1 MRYSRHISL
10 RDFGAAAQDKLLSA
24 SILVIGAGGLSS
36 PALLYLAAA
45 GVGKIGIIDNDTID
59 LSNLQRQVLYNTNDV
74 GAYKASTA
82 EQKLNDINPEISII
96 TYKERLNSFNAINI
110 IGNYDLVLDGSDNFP
125 TRYLVN
131 DACVLMEKPFIYGS
145 VFRYEGEVAVFNYNN
160 GPDYRDLVPTPPPP
174 GTVPDCSEAGVL
186 GVVTGIIG
194 TMQALEAIKI
204 ITGVGEVLSG
214 KILHYNALNAQSQ
227 TYTLKHRKDRPEITS
242 LIDYES
248 FCNPGIKTISLSEYR
263 ALILSPGSYELID
276 VREQSE
282 YDDFNIG
289 GRLIPA
295 ANLAG
300 TLQTLDKSK
309 RFYVHCASGARALK
323 AVTMMKENGF
333 AAIRVLL

>member
-10 RDFGAAAQDKLLSA
+10 KNFGAVAQDKLLSA

-45 GVGKIGIIDNDTID
+45 GVGTIGIIDNDTID
-59 LSNLQRQVLYNTNDV
+59 LSNLQRQILYNTNDV
-74 GAYKASTA
+74 GGHKATTA
-82 EQKLNDINPEISII
+82 EQKLNNINPEINII
-96 TYKERLNSFNAINI
+96 SYQERLTSINAIKI

-131 DACVLMEKPFIYGS
+131 DACALMNKPFIYGS
-145 VFRYEGEVAVFNYNN
+145 VFRYEGEVAVFNYND
-160 GPDYRDLVPTPPPP
+160 GPDYRDLVPSPPPP
-174 GTVPDCSEAGVL
+174 GSVPDCSEAGVL

-194 TMQALEAIKI
+194 TMQALEAIKL
-204 ITGVGEVLSG
+204 ITGVGDILSG
-214 KILHYNALNAQSQ
+214 KILHYNALTATSQ
-227 TYTLKHRKDRPEITS
+227 IYTLKHRKDRLEITS

-248 FCNPGIKTISLSEYR
+248 FCNPGIRTIFLSEYR

-282 YDDFNIG
+282 YDEFNIG

-295 ANLAG
+295 AALNEALE
-300 TLQTLDKSK
+300 TLDKNK

-323 AVTMMKENGF
+323 AVTLLKEKGF
-333 AAIRVLL
+333 EAIRVLL